1 LTRSKEKRGEKPQ
14 SKTEKERLKVS
25 PFFKSKIM
33 YLLQLRDGSS
43 ELFNLAHI
51 LRAVKNTDAQGDFT
65 QILLKYPDTV

>member
-1 LTRSKEKRGEKPQ
+1 
-14 SKTEKERLKVS
+14 
-25 PFFKSKIM
+25 M

-65 QILLKYPDTV
+65 QILLKYPDTVETVDLIYTDLINLQNALR